1 MELLL
6 DEGAL
11 PQVNEAG
18 DKGRILVPEPQ
29 WNERLR
35 RQVLDVVR
43 PDAEAMLA
51 YMGKPLDS
59 WDI

>member
-1 MELLL
+1 
-6 DEGAL
+6 
-11 PQVNEAG
+11 VNEAG

-29 WNERLR
+29 WTERLR

-51 YMGKPLDS
+51 YMGKPVDS
-59 WDI
+59 WDL